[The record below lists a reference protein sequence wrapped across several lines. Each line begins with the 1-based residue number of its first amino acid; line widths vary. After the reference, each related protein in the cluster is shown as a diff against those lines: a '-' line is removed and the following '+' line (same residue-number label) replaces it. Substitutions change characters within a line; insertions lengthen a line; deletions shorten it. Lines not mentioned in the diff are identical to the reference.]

1 MTRVAKKAIVVDI
14 TNINEK
20 IYDLIKSR
28 ITSLEYPPG
37 YQINIPKLQEEIG
50 VSSSPIKDALARLAG
65 EELVEITSRKG
76 TFVKDVSDRDIIE
89 IEQFRTL
96 LEVGAVDIVSDGIT
110 DEQIEML
117 EKRHR
122 VLVSENNYQ
131 IFMRK
136 DREFHLA
143 IIMLTNNE
151 RLINTYKRLNA
162 HAQIL
167 RFKFAQNQNVPY
179 AWTLQDHMDI
189 IEALRSR
196 NAEKAKQAIRSHRI
210 KARDALLE
218 KRNQETQ

>member
-1 MTRVAKKAIVVDI
+1 MNGIKKKSIVVDI

-76 TFVKDVSDRDIIE
+76 TFVKNVSDQDIIE

-96 LEVGAVDIVSDGIT
+96 LEVGAVDIISDNIT
-110 DEQIEML
+110 DDQIEML
-117 EKRHR
+117 EKRYTA
-122 VLVSENNYQ
+122 LAKEKNYQ
-131 IFMRK
+131 IFMGK

-162 HAQIL
+162 HSQIV
-167 RFKFAQNQNVPY
+167 RFKYAQNQNAPY
-179 AWTLQDHMDI
+179 EWTIQDHRDI
-189 IEALRSR
+189 FEALRSR
-196 NAEKAKQAIRSHRI
+196 NLEKAKKAIRNHRI
-210 KARDALLE
+210 KARDALL
-218 KRNQETQ
+218 KKHNPGTP